1 MSRFKQN
8 HFLLIV
14 LFLISCSPDINYLPE
29 DFCSLHLTKMLT
41 GNEAEEFINNLHF
54 QKVSDLENEIG
65 FYEGKAG
72 RAIIYIT
79 HYNTVETTKNS

>member
-14 LFLISCSPDINYLPE
+14 LFLISCSLDKNYLPE
-29 DFCSLHLTKMLT
+29 DFFGLHLTKRLT

-54 QKVSDLENEIG
+54 QNISELENEIG
-65 FYEGKAG
+65 FYEGKVG
-72 RAIIYIT
+72 GQLYI
-79 HYNTVETTKNS
+79 